1 MGGFVPYDYWMTVV
15 TDSHAAER
23 LGMTGNAKYRITD
36 SHAAK
41 RLGMTGNAKYRITD
55 SHAAE
60 RLGMTGWV
68 GNLPP
73 Q

>member
-1 MGGFVPYDYWMTVV
+1 
-15 TDSHAAER
+15 
-23 LGMTGNAKYRITD
+23 MTGNAKYRITD

>member
-1 MGGFVPYDYWMTVV
+1 
-15 TDSHAAER
+15 
-23 LGMTGNAKYRITD
+23 MTGNAKYRITD

-60 RLGMTGWV
+60 RLGMTGNV
-68 GNLPP
+68 VFARAKPVAIRVF